1 MNFLR
6 LLKKYRELE
15 ENYEAINAALDEVC
29 AVCKKLEGELDFVRK
44 ELADARAELASPF
57 PSANAAAPPRP
68 QKVPH
73 CHDCKHH
80 ERFNNAGKHM
90 HKCDKVG
97 RMVSGNDTRTSPRWC
112 PLRGKD
118 G

>member
-6 LLKKYRELE
+6 LFKKYRELE
-15 ENYEAINAALDEVC
+15 ENYEAINAKFVEIK
-29 AVCKKLEGELDFVRK
+29 AVCRKLEQELNLTR
-44 ELADARAELASPF
+44 EALAEARAKLQHPSPA
-57 PSANAAAPPRP
+57 ANVAAPRP

-90 HKCDKVG
+90 HRCVKVG
-97 RMVSGNDTRTSPRWC
+97 RMISGNDTRTSPKWC
-112 PLRGKD
+112 PLRGKEP
-118 G
+118 